1 MNNTANQSVRP
12 KTCKRNNN
20 GILEVGGIE
29 IPELVKKFGSPLY
42 IYDFETIDSITK
54 DFKKAFEGRDIHMM
68 YAAKAFMTKAICK
81 IMQKENFGLD
91 CVSAGELYT
100 AHSADFDMK
109 NIVFNG
115 NNKTCEE
122 LRIAIDFG
130 VQLFSVDN
138 FTEAKNLDKV
148 AKEKNVKV
156 NILLRITPGI
166 ECHTHEYIQTG
177 NIDSKFGFDLSQI
190 DEIVSLVVN
199 DYKNLNLVGLHAH
212 LGSQIFETQVYHD
225 AVEVMMREAKLIK
238 DKFGLNLDTF
248 NIGGGAGIKYVESDE
263 PISIYEIADV
273 VKNSFDENCA
283 KYGIEKPHLY
293 IEPGRCIVGTAG
305 ITVYTVG
312 SYKNVPNGKKYVA
325 LDGGMADN
333 IRPALYEAE
342 YTAEK
347 VSDIDVEKETVTLAG
362 RYCESGDILIKNVE
376 MPKLQEGDL
385 ICLYDTGAYCYSMS
399 SNYNRTLKPSVVLVK
414 DGKAQIMVKRQTF
427 EELVENDEIPE
438 MLK

>member
-42 IYDFETIDSITK
+42 IYDFDTIDSITK

-100 AHSADFDMK
+100 AHLADFDMK

-385 ICLYDTGAYCYSMS
+385 VCLYDTGAYCYSMS

>member
-1 MNNTANQSVRP
+1 MNNTANQSVSP